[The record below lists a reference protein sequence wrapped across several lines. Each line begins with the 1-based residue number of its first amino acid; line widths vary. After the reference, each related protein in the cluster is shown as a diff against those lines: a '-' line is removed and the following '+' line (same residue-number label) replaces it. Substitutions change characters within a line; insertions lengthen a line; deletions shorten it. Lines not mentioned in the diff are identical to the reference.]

1 MTKQRVTRREFVQDS
16 AAVAAG
22 VAVGGGV
29 AGKAE
34 GASAEGASAAPDPKK
49 TRSYNEKM
57 EYRRLGRT
65 NLMISVVSIGGH
77 WKKIPYRYGS
87 EDFKKNRREVLAAC
101 MDHGINYIDA
111 CWNNEVITYAE
122 ALKGRR
128 EGMFFGCSNGAFESR
143 FPRWAGSLQTMKK
156 GFEQGLKDAG
166 IEEVDLWRITMHEQ
180 TRRRNSQKE
189 IEIAMEALAWAK
201 KTGKA
206 RFTGVSSH
214 DRPWIAE
221 AVEKYPQL
229 EVIVT
234 PYTAKTKEKPEGS
247 MFDSLR
253 KNDVGMIGIKPFAS
267 GSVFKSRGVPDSATK
282 QADDETARMVLRY
295 VLCCDVLAAAIPGLI
310 TIDQVKNAAKAVQ
323 ERREFTQAEAERYEQ
338 LTRDMWDNLPHHY
351 QWLRDWEWV

>member
-34 GASAEGASAAPDPKK
+34 GASAAPDPKK

-65 NLMISVVSIGGH
+65 DLMISAVSIGGH
-77 WKKIPYRYGS
+77 WKKIPYRHGTA
-87 EDFKKNRREVLAAC
+87 EFKKNRREVLAAC

-111 CWNNEVITYAE
+111 CWNNEVIAYAE

-128 EGMFFGCSNGAFESR
+128 EGMFFGCSNGGFESR
-143 FPRWAGSLQTMKK
+143 FPRWAGSLETMKK

-234 PYTAKTKEKPEGS
+234 PYTAGTKKKPEGS
-247 MFDSLR
+247 MFESLKKR
-253 KNDVGMIGIKPFAS
+253 DVGMIGIKPFAS
-267 GSVFKSRGVPDSATK
+267 GSVFKSRGVPDSPTK
-282 QADDETARMVLRY
+282 EQDDQRARDTLRY
-295 VLCCDVLAAAIPGLI
+295 VLCCDVLTAAIPGLI
-310 TIDQVKNAAKAVQ
+310 TIDQVKNAAQAVT
-323 ERREFTQAEAERYEQ
+323 ERREFDAAESRRYQEMVEE
-338 LTRDMWDNLPHHY
+338 MWANLPHHY
-351 QWLRDWEWV
+351 KWLRDWEWV

>member
-1 MTKQRVTRREFVQDS
+1 MTKERVTRREFVQDS
-16 AAVAAG
+16 AVVAAG
-22 VAVGGGV
+22 VTVGAGV

-34 GASAEGASAAPDPKK
+34 AAVEAPDPKK
-49 TRSYNEKM
+49 TRSYNQNM

-65 NLMISVVSIGGH
+65 NLMISAVSIGGH
-77 WKKIPYRYGS
+77 WKKLPPRYGS
-87 EDFKKNRREVLAAC
+87 PDFKKNRREVLAAC

-111 CWNNEVITYAE
+111 CWNNEVRTYAE

-128 EGMFFGCSNGAFESR
+128 EGMFFGCSNGASETR
-143 FPRWAGSLQTMKK
+143 FPRWAGSLDKMKE
-156 GFEQGLKDAG
+156 GFETGLRETG
-166 IEEVDLWRITMHEQ
+166 LEYVDLWRITMHEQ
-180 TRRRNSQKE
+180 TRRRNSEQE

-221 AVEKYPQL
+221 AVVQYPQL

-234 PYTAKTKEKPEGS
+234 PYTAKTKEKPTGS
-247 MFDSLR
+247 MFESLR

-267 GSVFKSRGVPDSATK
+267 GSVFKSRGEADSGTK
-282 QADDETARMVLRY
+282 EADDEIARMVLRY
-295 VLCCDVLAAAIPGLI
+295 VLCCDVLTAAIPGLI

-323 ERREFTQAEAERYEQ
+323 ERRKFSSAEAERYEE
-338 LTRDMWDNLPHHY
+338 LTKDMWADLPHHY
-351 QWLRDWEWV
+351 KWLRDWEWV